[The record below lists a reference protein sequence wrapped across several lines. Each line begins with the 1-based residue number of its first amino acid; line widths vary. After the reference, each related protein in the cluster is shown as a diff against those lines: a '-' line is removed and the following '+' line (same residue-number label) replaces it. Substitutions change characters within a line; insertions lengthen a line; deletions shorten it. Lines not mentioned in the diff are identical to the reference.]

1 VNLIHPPFILILT
14 GQLQA
19 GGAFMTKEEFAVRIV
34 AMQES
39 LYRVSYSILQKHCD
53 QEDAVQEAIQ
63 KAWQQRGK
71 LREDAAMQQWVTRI
85 LINECYALLRR
96 RKREVPV
103 ESLPDRETPPD
114 ADIALN
120 ELFLSL
126 DEPLRLPAVLHYIE
140 GYELK
145 DIARMLRL
153 PAGTVKSRLYRARIK
168 MKETWDGQEVCKV

>member
-1 VNLIHPPFILILT
+1 
-14 GQLQA
+14 
-19 GGAFMTKEEFAVRIV
+19 M
-34 AMQES
+34 
-39 LYRVSYSILQKHCD
+39 
-53 QEDAVQEAIQ
+53 
-63 KAWQQRGK
+63 
-71 LREDAAMQQWVTRI
+71 
-85 LINECYALLRR
+85 
-96 RKREVPV
+96 
-103 ESLPDRETPPD
+103 PPD

-126 DEPLRLPAVLHYIE
+126 EEPLRLPAVLHYIE